1 MNEQTQLLLKDA
13 EYLTCPEAELIPD
26 GVRLTALIN
35 LVRKLAEAVP
45 TAYTAGQQDPRSKI
59 VQRARQEGFTA
70 GLESVDAL
78 IAEFGYDPKECLK
91 IISEF
96 LSEKVYLTRLK
107 ASSAIKEEINKSK
120 V

>member
-1 MNEQTQLLLKDA
+1 MNEQTQLLIKDA

-45 TAYTAGQQDPRSKI
+45 TAYTAGLE
-59 VQRARQEGFTA
+59 RAREISNNVNGD
-70 GLESVDAL
+70 ED
-78 IAEFGYDPKECLK
+78 
-91 IISEF
+91 IIGRYAFE
-96 LSEKVYLTRLK
+96 
-107 ASSAIKEEINKSK
+107 SAIQEEINKSK